1 MIKVHAKPAQLAQ
14 SDQVQLLHVRHRV
27 IQNAAHAPLALHTVM
42 LMIRAAAPRAPRV
55 RLAMELPPHAQHQ
68 VTLSAVLAHPAV
80 PTVT

>member
-42 LMIRAAAPRAPRV
+42 LMIRAAVKRVQPVASAVELLQHAPRHLIQSASRV
-55 RLAMELPPHAQHQ
+55 
-68 VTLSAVLAHPAV
+68 
-80 PTVT
+80 